1 LASARP
7 FAEPTC
13 GPATI
18 TGGLAPKRASLLRW
32 RSRRT
37 FALAVKF
44 RHLGQ
49 GRPME
54 KLLVVVGFAFS
65 VVAGTAVVL
74 TLAPDTAVADWL
86 WQLIA

>member
-1 LASARP
+1 
-7 FAEPTC
+7 
-13 GPATI
+13 
-18 TGGLAPKRASLLRW
+18 
-32 RSRRT
+32 
-37 FALAVKF
+37 
-44 RHLGQ
+44 
-49 GRPME
+49 ME